1 MISHHEPPEAPQ
13 ADTLQYPNLVD
24 RAIACIEEHNGAI
37 DETLLIARVFG
48 NATNA
53 TLWRP
58 LLRNVLSQHPA
69 ARLRPDG
76 LWTTRAAPDVVT
88 FPDEFVV
95 LDVETTGLKPSHQ
108 RIIEVGLIR
117 VSPHGSP
124 MRWSSLVDPGRR
136 VPDYVRTLTGIDD
149 QTLSGAPEFRS
160 IAPTIVEIIG
170 DLPVVGHNIEFDLA
184 FINAEMV
191 RAGLPKLVNQGI
203 DTLALASTLV
213 SEARR
218 LNLADVARALGVQGK
233 EAHRALADASTT
245 LDVFGA
251 LLTRA
256 RTQGLASLED
266 LARLN
271 QRRRAPAP
279 IHRPIG
285 RARSILDRAHLEGI
299 PHAPGVYI
307 MRDGAGSVIYVGK
320 ARDLR
325 KRVASYYSQP
335 LGYTRKMDGLIQTL
349 ERIDV
354 EVVGC
359 ELEALIL
366 ESQLIRR
373 YRPRFNV
380 VQRNVEQYVYVRV
393 DVSNPW
399 PRVTVARDRSADGAA
414 YFGPFRAASSARKAV
429 ALVNDT
435 LPLRSCRRSF
445 MDKRSYGSPCLELS
459 LNRCL
464 GPCVGQADP
473 DLYREYV
480 YDVLEFFRGDDRRL
494 IARLHAKLEDTVA
507 SMDFERAATLRDRI
521 KQVETLARE
530 QRGLDSV
537 AQHRQ
542 ALLVLPAVEAGTRT
556 IWYLLNGRRWAVLTI
571 NDADSASDIATRF
584 EPIHQRAT
592 LAADGFLPDH
602 HSVDEMAILARWMR
616 RTPGHEAYIPLDGQ
630 SLEAG
635 CRRALAVDLSVPFG
649 EGSGGT
655 EADDSAVTEYD
666 SVATACTDTS
676 ASLRG

>member
-1 MISHHEPPEAPQ
+1 M
-13 ADTLQYPNLVD
+13 D
-24 RAIACIEEHNGAI
+24 RAIACIEEHDGAI

-53 TLWRP
+53 ALWRP
-58 LLRNVLSQHPA
+58 LLRNVLAQHPA

-76 LWTTRAAPDVVT
+76 LWTTRTTPDVVT

-108 RIIEVGLIR
+108 RVIEVGLIR

-124 MRWSSLVDPGRR
+124 LRWSSLVNPGRK
-136 VPDYVRTLTGIDD
+136 VPDYIRTLTSIDD
-149 QTLSGAPEFRS
+149 HMLAGAPEFRS

-170 DLPVVGHNIEFDLA
+170 DLPVIGHNVEFDLA
-184 FINAEMV
+184 FVNAEMV
-191 RAGLPKLVNQGI
+191 RAGLPKLVNQSI

-218 LNLADVARALGVQGK
+218 LNLGDVARALGVQSK

-251 LLTRA
+251 LLARA
-256 RTQGLASLED
+256 RTQGLTSLDD
-266 LARLN
+266 LTSMN
-271 QRRRAPAP
+271 QKRRAPVP
-279 IHRPIG
+279 VQRPVG
-285 RARSILDRAHLEGI
+285 RARSILDRGHLDGI

-325 KRVASYYSQP
+325 KRVSSYYSQP

-359 ELEALIL
+359 ELEALVL

-399 PRVTVARDRSADGAA
+399 PRVTVARDRANDGAT

-435 LPLRSCRRSF
+435 LPLRTCRRSF

-464 GPCVGQADP
+464 GPCIGQADP
-473 DLYREYV
+473 ELYREYV

-494 IARLHAKLEDTVA
+494 IKRLHTKLEDTVA
-507 SMDFERAATLRDRI
+507 SLDFERAATLRDRI

-530 QRGLDSV
+530 QRGLDDV

-542 ALLVLPAVEAGTRT
+542 ALLVLPGIETGTRT
-556 IWYLLNGRRWAVLTI
+556 VWYLLNGRRWAALTV
-571 NDADSASDIATRF
+571 NDDETARDLAVRF

-602 HSVDEMAILARWMR
+602 HAVDEMAILARWMR
-616 RTPGHEAYIPLDGQ
+616 RTPNHEAYIPLDDRTVDD
-630 SLEAG
+630 G
-635 CRRALAVDLSVPFG
+635 CIQILGVDLSVPFG
-649 EGSGGT
+649 EGSGGE
-655 EADDSAVTEYD
+655 EADDTGATEYD
-666 SVATACTDTS
+666 SVATVCTDTS
-676 ASLRG
+676 ASLGG